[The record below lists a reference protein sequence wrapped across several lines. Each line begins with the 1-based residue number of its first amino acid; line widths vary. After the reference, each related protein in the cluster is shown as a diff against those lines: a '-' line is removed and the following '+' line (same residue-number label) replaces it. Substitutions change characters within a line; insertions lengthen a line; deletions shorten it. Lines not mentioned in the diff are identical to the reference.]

1 MLNFNND
8 VKHMFLAISIV
19 LIILCIHSFSMQIVY
34 EDADYE
40 DVTHS
45 ELRRI
50 MWSNPTPS
58 AKREACLK
66 HAKLLGESGLYHFS
80 ATWLNISPLLRKH
93 RYSCV

>member
-1 MLNFNND
+1 MD
-8 VKHMFLAISIV
+8 HMFSTLHGV
-19 LIILCIHSFSMQIVY
+19 THVPGDILCLFHIFPVQIVY

-50 MWSNPTPS
+50 MWSNSTPS

-66 HAKLLGESGLYHFS
+66 HAKLLGEFLVIFS
-80 ATWLNISPLLRKH
+80 HALTLIAL
-93 RYSCV
+93 

>member
-1 MLNFNND
+1 M
-8 VKHMFLAISIV
+8 
-19 LIILCIHSFSMQIVY
+19 Y

-50 MWSNPTPS
+50 MWSNSTPS

-66 HAKLLGESGLYHFS
+66 HAKLLGESCFVVFYLDHSLVFS
-80 ATWLNISPLLRKH
+80 QRRKYIARVARTLNETNFLWVIVCRH
-93 RYSCV
+93 DHTGAARCIAC